1 MDIYNSKF
9 PMLFALGGAKQWAVT
24 IGQTTWYSVPKEQV
38 DDAWRRHED
47 EHKRQ
52 WQEEGRLKFA
62 TKYLWYQARYGYQN
76 NPYEIEAR
84 QSSKEAQNV

>member
-9 PMLFALGGAKQWAVT
+9 PLLFALGNAKTWAVT
-24 IGQTTWYSVPKEQV
+24 IGQTTWYSVPKDQV
-38 DDAWRRHED
+38 SDEWRKHED

-52 WQEEGRLKFA
+52 WREEGRLKFA
-62 TKYLWYQARYGYQN
+62 VKYLWYQARLGYKD

-84 QSSKEAQNV
+84 QKEIINVKD